1 MPDRRNSDNERIEPP
16 ARVEE
21 TLRPFVW
28 YISDYALEA
37 SIAGATITF
46 SVILIVVWL
55 INARFT
61 VDQTDIQ
68 TAVQISAAI
77 GSLSLAVPLF
87 LKEFEVQETLWKSFL
102 IISSIFLIS
111 TCVGFVAFLL
121 LSSQEVVVKLTYVGF
136 IIIVVSSRTFLA
148 LQRLWNAHKNK
159 NQRTQDPTTNYIPV
173 HIRPTKPLDFLLVL
187 PLVLVCIPTCNG
199 WPAAFLLL
207 FSYGVMLLFATLIG
221 SIISIVTY
229 SNGRTSTGEAKHKL
243 KVTIQEVLE
252 KNKEKAF
259 TEQELLDALRKGPY
273 KGHNELISRS
283 AVQTALSEMDIEYRV
298 NAPKATEHKKFI
310 PRWNDSYNELAL
322 KSVPSILVLMA
333 SSKKD
338 MEEALRAAISKKS
351 GLSIELLKDGNV
363 SDRMLQQF
371 DNSYVSDKYPAS
383 CIVYN
388 ENTIPKIDIHE
399 EISIDLFDR
408 IIRGLLELT
417 WFDSCIDR
425 DYEVKLLLEFTE
437 KKVLHDR
444 STFYQFFKNK
454 IKEDDLLKI
463 EQKNLNEND
472 IKEYFKELLLKKLP
486 MSSPLVKIAEETIS
500 DVAREK
506 RIWMKNEEAIRKLK
520 FNEGNPIDFGKG
532 ENKNSETFE

>member
-1 MPDRRNSDNERIEPP
+1 MPDRRNYNNERIEPQ

-28 YISDYALEA
+28 YISDSALEA

-121 LSSQEVVVKLTYVGF
+121 LSNHEEVVKLTYVGF

-148 LQRLWNAHKNK
+148 LQRLWNSHKNK
-159 NQRTQDPTTNYIPV
+159 NQRTQNPTTNYIPV
-173 HIRPTKPLDFLLVL
+173 HISPTKPLDFLLVL

-221 SIISIVTY
+221 AIISIVTY
-229 SNGRTSTGEAKHKL
+229 SNERTSTEEVKHKL
-243 KVTIQEVLE
+243 KVAIQKVLE
-252 KNKEKAF
+252 GNPQKAF

-273 KGHNELISRS
+273 K
-283 AVQTALSEMDIEYRV
+283 
-298 NAPKATEHKKFI
+298 K
-310 PRWNDSYNELAL
+310 YN
-322 KSVPSILVLMA
+322 
-333 SSKKD
+333 
-338 MEEALRAAISKKS
+338 
-351 GLSIELLKDGNV
+351 
-363 SDRMLQQF
+363 
-371 DNSYVSDKYPAS
+371 SDKES
-383 CIVYN
+383 LRQQ
-388 ENTIPKIDIHE
+388 KK
-399 EISIDLFDR
+399 LF
-408 IIRGLLELT
+408 
-417 WFDSCIDR
+417 
-425 DYEVKLLLEFTE
+425 LLLF
-437 KKVLHDR
+437 
-444 STFYQFFKNK
+444 
-454 IKEDDLLKI
+454 
-463 EQKNLNEND
+463 QKNRVFRSNFLRMVMFQIVCYSNL
-472 IKEYFKELLLKKLP
+472 IIL
-486 MSSPLVKIAEETIS
+486 M
-500 DVAREK
+500 
-506 RIWMKNEEAIRKLK
+506 
-520 FNEGNPIDFGKG
+520 
-532 ENKNSETFE
+532 